1 MGVNQIFSP
10 ETKPGQIKVAS
21 GQVALDGTGETS
33 VQTGLQQ
40 ILDAVV
46 TIKSTDE
53 SGLGGTV
60 VFSWNVADATPG
72 QLDIYP
78 WMMSTA
84 DPTLA
89 ASSGTETVSWIA
101 IGY

>member
-10 ETKPGQIKVAS
+10 ESKPGQIKVAS
-21 GQVALDGTGETS
+21 GQIALDGSGATS
-33 VQTGLQQ
+33 VQTGLKQ
-40 ILDAVV
+40 ILDAVI

-53 SGLGGTV
+53 SGLGGSV
-60 VFSWNVADATPG
+60 VFSWNVAAATPG

-78 WMMSTA
+78 WEQASA
-84 DPTLA
+84 DPTLS
-89 ASSGTETVSWIA
+89 ASDGVEVVSWLA

>member
-1 MGVNQIFSP
+1 MANQIFSP

-21 GQVALDGTGETS
+21 GQIALDGSGETS
-33 VQTGLQQ
+33 VQTGLKK
-40 ILDAVV
+40 ILDAVI

-53 SGLGGTV
+53 SGLGGSV
-60 VFSWNVADATPG
+60 VFSWNAAAATPG

-78 WMMSTA
+78 WAMSTA

-89 ASSGTETVSWIA
+89 ASSGTEPVSWIA